1 MSLSYTLRM
10 ILKRSH
16 LENPPSPLYQGG
28 IGTIRHSKSWF
39 TLIELIVGMTIFSI
53 GLAGIYALL
62 QTTMSRV
69 RYSQDEIIVS
79 GLLRE
84 QIDLVM
90 NIRDTNLRNYI
101 PWDSAYVESSSQTG
115 FTAGVYT
122 IENDF
127 TTSGIV
133 FDTMTAD
140 GTIAKSPIKLTKIDT
155 ISGFTTDSEKWNA
168 TQLIFDAAWRYIHTG
183 STTGTGTVFASYII
197 VSPLG
202 YTGSTGFTEVKKDS
216 KNQWWI
222 IDARVL
228 VRYNWWYREY
238 DAKSMITDWQK

>member
-1 MSLSYTLRM
+1 MF
-10 ILKRSH
+10 
-16 LENPPSPLYQGG
+16 
-28 IGTIRHSKSWF
+28 IRHSTSGF

-62 QTTMSRV
+62 QTTMSNV

-84 QIDLVM
+84 QIDLVN

-101 PWDSAYVESSSQTG
+101 TWDSVLVSTPSGGSDSTIFTG
-115 FTAGVYT
+115 ATYT

-127 TTSGIV
+127 TATGIT
-133 FDTMTAD
+133 FDTLTNN
-140 GTIAKSPIKLTKIDT
+140 GTIARTPIRLTKIDT
-155 ISGFTTDSEKWNA
+155 STVFGTDSDKWKQ
-168 TQLIFDAAWRYIHTG
+168 TQLIFDEKWRYTHTG
-183 STTGTGTVFASYII
+183 SSMSWTGTQFASYII
-197 VSPLG
+197 ISPLG
-202 YTGSTGFTEVKKDS
+202 YTGSAGVFTDIKKNN
-216 KNQWWI
+216 KNQGWI

-228 VRYNWWYREY
+228 VRYNGGYRQY

>member
-1 MSLSYTLRM
+1 M
-10 ILKRSH
+10 I
-16 LENPPSPLYQGG
+16 
-28 IGTIRHSKSWF
+28 IRPTTSGF

-62 QTTMSRV
+62 QTTMSSV

-84 QIDLVM
+84 QIDLVNNM
-90 NIRDTNLRNYI
+90 RDTSLHNYI
-101 PWDSAYVESSSQTG
+101 PWDSALISTQNWSLYSSIFTG
-115 FTAGVYT
+115 ALYS

-127 TTSGIV
+127 TASGIT
-133 FDTMTAD
+133 FDPIANN

-155 ISGFTTDSEKWNA
+155 NTAFTTDAEKWSK
-168 TQLIFDAAWRYIHTG
+168 TQLIFDDHGRYIHTG
-183 STTGTGTVFASYII
+183 SSTGTGTNFASYII

-202 YTGSTGFTEVKKDS
+202 YTGSLGAFTEVKKDN

-222 IDARVL
+222 IDARV
-228 VRYNWWYREY
+228 VVKYNGGYREY